1 MIRNIGQA
9 ATHTPIKSNSASKNI
24 VGNFKDM
31 FDEVNKNQMEADTKI
46 SQMATGRNTDIPGT
60 MISMEKAET
69 SMKLLMAVRNKV
81 VSTYEE
87 MMRMQ
92 V

>member
-1 MIRNIGQA
+1 MIRHIGQSA
-9 ATHTPIKSNSASKNI
+9 IQNPVKSQSASKNI
-24 VGNFKDM
+24 VGSFEDM
-31 FDEVNKNQMEADTKI
+31 FDEVNKNQLEAQHKVAE
-46 SQMATGRNTDIPGT
+46 MATGRNKDIPGT
-60 MISMEKAET
+60 MISLEKAET